1 MAVADIGYTID
12 SIDSTIIEIYQGKPV
27 SVKTGS
33 HETLV
38 IHLLRAEKSSEATVL
53 ANIEKDTNGF
63 ISLNDQT
70 APGGSDPFPNDGWY
84 AKVTPAPK

>member
-1 MAVADIGYTID
+1 MPEMGYTID
-12 SIDSTIIEIYQGKPV
+12 SIDSTIIEIYRGKPV
-27 SVKTGS
+27 SVKTGNQYAL
-33 HETLV
+33 TL
-38 IHLLRAEKSSEATVL
+38 HLLRAKKSSEATVL